1 MVMDRIDVTTLPTG
15 TIKGREIRQFRVT
28 VTAGPATG
36 TTWTR
41 PAERCVIGSHPSSD
55 LVIDDPTVSRFHCEL
70 ECAGPAVRVRDL
82 GSRNGTFVGRVRV
95 VDATIPDATALTI
108 GGTALMIEADTGLVE
123 LPTSARTQ
131 FGSLIGTSPRMREVF
146 SQLERVAASDA
157 TVLVQGETGTGKE
170 GVASAIHEASARAN
184 QPLIVIDCSAIPSN
198 LLESELFGHEAGAF
212 TGATERRIGAF
223 ERASGGTVFL
233 DEIGE
238 LPGELQPKLL
248 RVLEAREIR
257 RVGGASPIKCDLR
270 VIAATHRDLH
280 TEVNRG
286 VFRADLFFRL
296 AVVEIRLPPLR
307 DRPQDVEL
315 LVPHL
320 LRQIGASEDLIA
332 ELTAA
337 RFLDAIAAAPWPG
350 NVRELRNHL
359 ERCVVFRERLL
370 PNTPEL
376 PRTAPVEVGAEVPY
390 AVARQQAIDHFEHA
404 YVEALLARH
413 RGNVTSAART
423 AGVNRVY
430 LHRLLR
436 RHNLR

>member
-1 MVMDRIDVTTLPTG
+1 MDDIQARTLPTG
-15 TIKGREIRQFRVT
+15 TIKGREIRRFRVT
-28 VTAGPATG
+28 VTGGPAAG
-36 TTWTR
+36 ATWTK

-55 LVIDDPTVSRFHCEL
+55 LVIEDPTVSRFHCEL
-70 ECAGPAVRVRDL
+70 ACAGAVVQVRDL

-95 VDATIPDATALTI
+95 VDATIPDATVLTL
-108 GGTALMIEADTGLVE
+108 GGTEITVEADAGLVE
-123 LPTSARTQ
+123 LPASTRTQ
-131 FGSLIGTSPRMREVF
+131 FGPLIGASPLMREVF

-170 GVASAIHEASARAN
+170 GVAAAIHEASARAKRS
-184 QPLIVIDCSAIPSN
+184 LIVIDCSAIPAN

-223 ERASGGTVFL
+223 EQASGGTVFL

-238 LPGELQPKLL
+238 LPAELQPKLL

-257 RVGGASPIKCDLR
+257 RLGSSAAIKCDLR

-280 TEVNRG
+280 AEVNRG
-286 VFRADLFFRL
+286 AFRADLFFRL
-296 AVVEIRLPPLR
+296 AVVEIKLPALR
-307 DRPQDVEL
+307 DRSADIPI

-320 LRQIGASEDLIA
+320 LRQIGASDDLIA
-332 ELTAA
+332 ELSSAK
-337 RFLDAIAAAPWPG
+337 FLEAIVGAPWPG

-359 ERCVVFRERLL
+359 ERCVVFRERIL
-370 PNTPEL
+370 PNTPEAPRPTSTSVPAEL
-376 PRTAPVEVGAEVPY
+376 PYG
-390 AVARQQAIDHFEHA
+390 VARQQAIDRFERD

-413 RGNVTSAART
+413 EGSVTSAART

-430 LHRLLR
+430 LHRLVR